1 LFSPNYNIALRVKK
15 RSWNSFKIEARKR
28 RGEQKVPRKELRR
41 RRGKGKNE
49 KMAVFV

>member
-1 LFSPNYNIALRVKK
+1 MCTAPGVKK

-28 RGEQKVPRKELRR
+28 RGEQKVLRKELRR